1 MVGTHGIGLFNR
13 RVVSAMVYFPNLK
26 DTHVKTI
33 YRSPESQAAIE
44 AMYDRQVAKLPF
56 PVEDRYV
63 DTRFGRTHLLLG
75 GPKDAPPLVVFHG
88 GNDTNPSSLGWIAP
102 LVREFRIIAPDTI
115 GHPGRS
121 APVRL
126 PPGNLSYGTWVADW
140 MEQLKLG
147 SAAMMGGSYGAGIL
161 LNAMACIPERI
172 AKAVLFIPS
181 GLVSFP
187 LGVMLGGFVVP
198 LVRYTLSPSD
208 RNLEALLRPIFGKY
222 PSAPEAV
229 ESSRMTFRHV
239 RIEPN
244 MPKNVSRK
252 ELARCRAP
260 VLVLPGEGDL
270 LFPAQAV
277 IRRAREVIPNL
288 AAAEVIPDTP
298 HYLTPA
304 ARMWLCKRVRR
315 FLLDED

>member
-1 MVGTHGIGLFNR
+1 M
-13 RVVSAMVYFPNLK
+13 
-26 DTHVKTI
+26 KTI

-56 PVEDRYV
+56 PVESRYV
-63 DTRFGRTHLLLG
+63 ETRFGRTHLLLSG
-75 GPKDAPPLVVFHG
+75 STEAPPLVVFHG
-88 GNDTNPSSLGWIAP
+88 GNDTNPSTLGWIAP
-102 LVREFRIIAPDTI
+102 LARAFRIIAPDTI

-140 MEQLKLG
+140 MEQLGLK

-181 GLVSFP
+181 GFVSMP
-187 LGVMLGGFVVP
+187 ARVMWGGFVLP
-198 LVRYTLSPSD
+198 LVGYTLAPSD
-208 RNLEALLRPIFGKY
+208 RNLEGLLRPIFGKY
-222 PSAPEAV
+222 PSDPEAV
-229 ESSRMTFRHV
+229 DSSRMTFRHV

-244 MPKNVSRK
+244 MPKNVSRR
-252 ELARCRAP
+252 ELERCRAP
-260 VLVLPGEGDL
+260 VLVLPGEHDL
-270 LFPAQAV
+270 LFPPQAV
-277 IRRAREVIPNL
+277 IRRAKEVIPNL

-304 ARMWLCKRVRR
+304 AREWLCERVRK
-315 FLLDED
+315 FLADGA